1 AVVGGDRGDGAA
13 RRGRSGRRM
22 ADAHRPPPATLP
34 RSRGARPRPAALRGA
49 GHGPHGRA
57 AARSAV
63 GGRGRHDGQ
72 RHRARSEHADRGA
85 LHVARLAPHRRH
97 RARNA
102 PARAR
107 RHDRARPRNHL
118 RRRPRRRRESVDRC
132 GRRARADVGR
142 RVCEPPRR
150 GRAGR
155 RHVARRA
162 DGAHVLQHA
171 VQRERVAGAHARRA
185 ARTGAQSL
193 QHAHGLHDRRARGGR
208 RRHHPRRTNGSD
220 PPGERVAARELD
232 DRLERYADVA
242 VRVGANVGRGQVVFI
257 GTRVE
262 HAPLARALAR
272 RAYAAGAR
280 YVDVHYTDQH
290 VRRAMIELGPDEALE
305 HSPSWMIERYEAME
319 GNAVI
324 GTTGDPDPHL
334 LADLDGERVGRARMR
349 DVARVSIRHL
359 TERTVNWTGVAF
371 PTEGWA
377 QQVFGEPDV
386 ERLWEA
392 VSLCTRL
399 DEDDPVEAWRAHMD
413 RLDRRAAALNE
424 LGLDRLTYKGPG
436 TDFELGLLERSRFGS
451 ALFRTVDGRPYV
463 ANMPT
468 EEVFATPD
476 ARRAEGV
483 VTSTKPLAHA
493 GEVIE

>member
-1 AVVGGDRGDGAA
+1 
-13 RRGRSGRRM
+13 M
-22 ADAHRPPPATLP
+22 
-34 RSRGARPRPAALRGA
+34 
-49 GHGPHGRA
+49 
-57 AARSAV
+57 
-63 GGRGRHDGQ
+63 
-72 RHRARSEHADRGA
+72 
-85 LHVARLAPHRRH
+85 
-97 RARNA
+97 
-102 PARAR
+102 
-107 RHDRARPRNHL
+107 
-118 RRRPRRRRESVDRC
+118 
-132 GRRARADVGR
+132 
-142 RVCEPPRR
+142 
-150 GRAGR
+150 
-155 RHVARRA
+155 
-162 DGAHVLQHA
+162 
-171 VQRERVAGAHARRA
+171 
-185 ARTGAQSL
+185 
-193 QHAHGLHDRRARGGR
+193 
-208 RRHHPRRTNGSD
+208 
-220 PPGERVAARELD
+220 AARELD

-305 HSPSWMIERYEAME
+305 HSPAWMIERYEAMA
-319 GNAVI
+319 GNAMI
-324 GTTGDPDPHL
+324 GTTGDPEPHL

-349 DVARVSIRHL
+349 EVVRVSIRHL

-377 QQVFGEPDV
+377 QEVFGEPDV

-392 VSLCTRL
+392 VSRCTRL
-399 DEDDPVEAWRAHMD
+399 DDDDPVEAWRAHMD
-413 RLDRRAAALNE
+413 RLDRRASALNE

-483 VTSTKPLAHA
+483 VTSTKPLAHG
-493 GEVIE
+493 GEVIEGLRVTFQGGRIVDVQADRGADVVRGELATDENACRLGEVALVDGTSRVGQTGLTFFDTLYDENATCHIAYGSAVSEGHEGDEEEEGINQSLVHTDFMIGGPEVDVDGVTRDGRVVPLLREDVWQLPE